1 MKQRV
6 QQFKAI
12 VEYTQPGHDELTRR
26 FPAKVDTEFPGK
38 FQPIKSLKA
47 VSQKSRELTFEYV
60 VLEHDASNDEV
71 LALIEKQQGLRPA
84 LYEEF
89 LCFLEQ
95 QPKEKGKFPLAA
107 LGSEMAKGLLRGVAL
122 LMDDEPGGSLMLFY
136 PDLWYVGDHFLVVR
150 E

>member
-12 VEYTQPGHDELTRR
+12 VEYTQPGHEELTRR
-26 FPAKVDTEFPGK
+26 FPARIDPEFPGK

-47 VSQKSRELTFEYV
+47 VSKKSRELTFEYV
-60 VLEHDASNDEV
+60 VLKQDATNDEV

-95 QPKEKGKFPLAA
+95 HPKEKGNFPLAA
-107 LGSEMAKGLLRGVAL
+107 LGSEMVKGSLRGVAL
-122 LMDDEPGGSLMLFY
+122 LMDDEAGGSLVLFH
-136 PDLWYVGDHFLVVR
+136 PGLWYVGDHFLVVR